1 MGMSPDQILKK
12 IAGIRRM
19 ERGGLSTFTRL
30 NRRGKQV
37 SYHVHNEWVNG
48 HNRTRYV
55 TTSDVSALKRLIKAH
70 RQFRKLVERYADLVV
85 KRTRREPLVVTNRKQ
100 KTRPEESRIRVVPV
114 RINR

>member
-30 NRRGKQV
+30 NRRGKRV
-37 SYHVHNEWVNG
+37 SYHVHNVWVNG

-55 TTSDVSALKRLIKAH
+55 TASDVPALKRLLKAH
-70 RQFRKLVERYADLVV
+70 EKFRNLVERYADLVV
-85 KRTRREPLVVTNRKQ
+85 KRTRREPLVVTNREQ
-100 KTRPEESRIRVVPV
+100 KSRPEENPIRVVSV
-114 RINR
+114 RISR